1 MFHTGRVQAA
11 KRGLVNRFH
20 HAHSNSFP
28 NTPPGESSTAWIN
41 GLCADFSAHSFLRK
55 SSDDCP
61 VLGKVAY
68 ALDRIA
74 ATALSIPYKRKI
86 HPHLSDTTLQEYID
100 YHAFY
105 SQKRFLDRPDSA
117 FELPPK
123 GHSVIERA
131 TRRRSWDPKSA
142 RLASIDFYSPFQ
154 TLDPRFRDEYAAL
167 EPNDRVESRGW
178 FHKNGPRPIVIFLHG
193 FSAPNYQINKM
204 WFSAHKF
211 YDAGLDVVFMNLP
224 LHGGR
229 LPASAAYHGTA
240 IVQPSLWRLSEA
252 CAQGVMDL
260 RILIDHLIK
269 RGAPKVGI
277 MGYSWGGFHASM
289 LACLEPRT
297 DFIVSIAP
305 VVSIADLVMSW
316 PTRSFFEE
324 ALDEP
329 AMMIRELRKILAPF
343 TPLSHA
349 RSIPKERVLLVA
361 SANDGLIPAV
371 HTEALWEHFGRPEVY
386 WSCGGHILYFDKG
399 RVTDR
404 SLQFLKDIE
413 VIP

>member
-1 MFHTGRVQAA
+1 VTAT
-11 KRGLVNRFH
+11 H
-20 HAHSNSFP
+20 HAHRNSFP
-28 NTPPGESSTAWIN
+28 SAAPGESSTAWIQ
-41 GLCADFSAHSFLRK
+41 GLCADFSTHSFLRK
-55 SSDDCP
+55 SSDPCP
-61 VLGKVAY
+61 VLGKFAY
-68 ALDRIA
+68 ALDRLA
-74 ATALSIPYKRKI
+74 ATALSVPYKRKI
-86 HPHLSDTTLQEYID
+86 HPRLSDTTLQEYID

-105 SQKRFLDRPDSA
+105 SQQRFLDQAGSA
-117 FELPPK
+117 FDPPPQ

-142 RLASIDFYSPFQ
+142 ALASTDFYSPFQ
-154 TLDPRFRDEYAAL
+154 TLDPQFRDEYAAL
-167 EPNDRVESRGW
+167 EPNDRVESRAW
-178 FHKNGPRPIVIFLHG
+178 FHRDGPRPIVIFLHG
-193 FSAPNYQINKM
+193 FSAPDYRINKM
-204 WFSAHKF
+204 WFSAQRF

-229 LPASAAYHGTA
+229 MPHSAAFHGTA

-260 RILIDHLIK
+260 RILINHLLK

-297 DFIVSIAP
+297 DFIVSVAP

-324 ALDEP
+324 SLEEP
-329 AMMIRELRKILAPF
+329 AMMMIELRKILAPF
-343 TPLSHA
+343 TPLSHTLH
-349 RSIPKERVLLVA
+349 IPKERVLLAA
-361 SANDGLIPAV
+361 SANDGIIPAV

-404 SLQFLKDIE
+404 ALRFLKDIE
-413 VIP
+413 VID

>member
-1 MFHTGRVQAA
+1 
-11 KRGLVNRFH
+11 VNAPL

-28 NTPPGESSTAWIN
+28 SAPPGQSSTAWID
-41 GLCADFSAHSFLRK
+41 GLCADFSGHSFLRK
-55 SSDDCP
+55 SSDECP
-61 VLGKVAY
+61 ILGKIAY
-68 ALDRIA
+68 GIDRFA
-74 ATALSIPYKRKI
+74 AAAMAIPYKRKI

-105 SQKRFLDRPDSA
+105 AQPDFLNDPGSA
-117 FELPPK
+117 FIAPPE

-142 RLASIDFYSPFQ
+142 VLASIDFYSPFQ
-154 TLDPRFRDEYAAL
+154 TLDRRFRDEYAAL
-167 EPNDRVESRGW
+167 EPNDRVESRAW
-178 FHKNGPRPIVIFLHG
+178 FHKDGPRPIVIFLHG
-193 FSAPNYQINKM
+193 FSAPDYRINKM
-204 WFSAHKF
+204 WFSAQKF
-211 YDAGLDVVFMNLP
+211 YDAGLDVMFMNLP

-229 LPASAAYHGTA
+229 MPASAAYHGTA
-240 IVQPSLWRLSEA
+240 IVQPSLWRLGEA

-260 RILIDHLIK
+260 RILIDHLLK

-289 LACLEPRT
+289 LASLEPRT
-297 DFIVSIAP
+297 DFIVSVAP

-329 AMMIRELRKILAPF
+329 AMMIRELRKILGPF
-343 TPLSHA
+343 TPLSHTL
-349 RSIPKERVLLVA
+349 RIPKERVLLVA
-361 SANDGLIPAV
+361 SVNDGIIPAV
-371 HTEALWEHFGRPEVY
+371 HTEALWEHFGRPEAY

-404 SLQFLKDIE
+404 ALQFLQDIE
-413 VIP
+413 VIA

>member
-1 MFHTGRVQAA
+1 MPHGQS
-11 KRGLVNRFH
+11 G
-20 HAHSNSFP
+20 
-28 NTPPGESSTAWIN
+28 TAWIE
-41 GLCADFSAHSFLRK
+41 GLCADFSTHPFRRK
-55 SSDDCP
+55 STEACP
-61 VLGKVAY
+61 AIGALARG
-68 ALDRIA
+68 LDRVVA
-74 ATALSIPYKRKI
+74 AMMSIPFKHKI
-86 HPHLSDTTLQEYID
+86 QPRLSDTTLHEYID

-105 SQKRFLDRPDSA
+105 SQQRFLDEPHMA
-117 FELPPK
+117 FVAPPPN
-123 GHSVIERA
+123 HSVVERA
-131 TRRRSWDPKSA
+131 TRRRSWDPKDAALVSM
-142 RLASIDFYSPFQ
+142 DFYSPFE

-167 EPNDRVESRGW
+167 EPNERVESRGW
-178 FHKNGPRPIVIFLHG
+178 FHRDTPRPVVIFLHG
-193 FSAPNYQINKM
+193 FSAPDYRINKM

-211 YDAGLDVVFMNLP
+211 FDAGLDVVFMNLP

-229 LPASAAYHGTA
+229 LPKSAAYHGTA
-240 IVQPSLWRLSEA
+240 LIQPSLWRLSEA

-260 RILIDHLIK
+260 RILIGHLLQ

-289 LACLEPRT
+289 LGCLEPRT
-297 DFIVSIAP
+297 DFIISVAP

-316 PTRSFFEE
+316 PIRSFFEE
-324 ALDEP
+324 SIDEP

-349 RSIPKERVLLVA
+349 LQVPSERVFLVA
-361 SANDGLIPAV
+361 SVNDGLIPAI

-404 SLQFLKDIE
+404 ALRFIKESE
-413 VIP
+413 VLS

>member
-1 MFHTGRVQAA
+1 MTAFY
-11 KRGLVNRFH
+11 
-20 HAHSNSFP
+20 HAHGHVFP
-28 NTPPGESSTAWIN
+28 GAAIGESSTAWIEA
-41 GLCADFSAHSFLRK
+41 LCPDFSAHSFLRK
-55 SSDDCP
+55 SSNECP
-61 VLGKVAY
+61 LIGKAAY
-68 ALDRIA
+68 ALDRLA
-74 ATALSIPYKRKI
+74 AAAMSVPYKRKI
-86 HPHLSDTTLQEYID
+86 RPRLSDTTLQEYID

-105 SQKRFLDRPDSA
+105 SQQRFLDDPDCA
-117 FELPPK
+117 FELPPL

-178 FHKNGPRPIVIFLHG
+178 FHESGPRPIVIFLHG
-193 FSAPNYQINKM
+193 FSAPNYRINKM
-204 WFSAHKF
+204 WFSAQKF

-229 LPASAAYHGTA
+229 MPQSAAYHGTA
-240 IVQPSLWRLSEA
+240 IIQPSLWRLSEA

-260 RILIDHLIK
+260 RILIDHLLL

-324 ALDEP
+324 SLEEP
-329 AMMIRELRKILAPF
+329 SMMMRELRKILAPF

-349 RSIPKERVLLVA
+349 LRIPKERVLLVA
-361 SANDGLIPAV
+361 SGNDGVIPAV
-371 HTEALWEHFGRPEVY
+371 HTEVLWEHFGRPEVY
-386 WSCGGHILYFDKG
+386 WSCGGHILYFDKA

-404 SLQFLKDIE
+404 ALRFLRSIE
-413 VIP
+413 VIS

>member
-1 MFHTGRVQAA
+1 MTA
-11 KRGLVNRFH
+11 FH
-20 HAHSNSFP
+20 HPHRHTFP
-28 NTPPGESSTAWIN
+28 SSPPDGSSTAWIDE
-41 GLCADFSAHSFLRK
+41 LCPDFSGHSFLRK

-61 VLGKVAY
+61 ILGRLAY
-68 ALDRIA
+68 GLDRLA
-74 ATALSIPYKRKI
+74 ATAMSVPYKRKI

-105 SQKRFLDRPDSA
+105 SQQRFLDDPDSA
-117 FELPPK
+117 FEAPPL
-123 GHSVIERA
+123 GHSVVERA

-154 TLDPRFRDEYAAL
+154 TLDPRFRDDYAAL
-167 EPNDRVESRGW
+167 EPNDRVESRAW
-178 FHKNGPRPIVIFLHG
+178 FHKSGPRPIVIFLHG
-193 FSAPNYQINKM
+193 LSAPDYRINKM
-204 WFSAHKF
+204 WFSAQKF

-229 LPASAAYHGTA
+229 MPRSAAYHGTA
-240 IVQPSLWRLSEA
+240 IIQPSLWRLSEA
-252 CAQGVMDL
+252 CSQGVMDL
-260 RILIDHLIK
+260 RILIRHLLS

-289 LACLEPRT
+289 MACLEPRT
-297 DFIVSIAP
+297 DFIVSVAP

-343 TPLSHA
+343 TPLSH
-349 RSIPKERVLLVA
+349 SLDIPKERVLLAA
-361 SANDGLIPAV
+361 SPNDGIIPAV

-386 WSCGGHILYFDKG
+386 WSCGGHILYFDKA

-404 SLQFLKDIE
+404 ALQFLRNLE

>member
-1 MFHTGRVQAA
+1 MNAFQY
-11 KRGLVNRFH
+11 
-20 HAHSNSFP
+20 AHGNTFP
-28 NTPPGESSTAWIN
+28 STPAGVGSTAWIDS
-41 GLCADFSAHSFLRK
+41 LCPDFSGHSFLRK

-61 VLGKVAY
+61 LIGKLAY
-68 ALDRIA
+68 GLDRLA
-74 ATALSIPYKRKI
+74 ATAMSVPYKRKI

-105 SQKRFLDRPDSA
+105 SQPRFLGDPDSA
-117 FELPPK
+117 FELPPE
-123 GHSVIERA
+123 GHSVVERA

-142 RLASIDFYSPFQ
+142 ALTSIDFYSPFQ

-178 FHKNGPRPIVIFLHG
+178 FHKNGPRPVVIFLHG
-193 FSAPNYQINKM
+193 FSAPDYRINKM
-204 WFSAHKF
+204 WFSAQKF

-229 LPASAAYHGTA
+229 MPKSAAYHGTA
-240 IVQPSLWRLSEA
+240 IIQPSLWRLSEA

-260 RILIDHLIK
+260 RILIDHIVK

-289 LACLEPRT
+289 MACLEPRT
-297 DFIVSIAP
+297 DFIVSVAP

-324 ALDEP
+324 ALEEP

-343 TPLSHA
+343 TPLSH
-349 RSIPKERVLLVA
+349 SLNIPKERVLLVA
-361 SANDGLIPAV
+361 SGSDGIIPAV
-371 HTEALWEHFGRPEVY
+371 HTEALWVHFGRPEVY

-404 SLQFLKDIE
+404 SLQFLRDIE
-413 VIP
+413 VIA